1 MAFLGQAFNPQE
13 VAPSVDLQP
22 LPSGEY
28 PAMIVDSQMKPTK
41 TPGGQ
46 YLELVYQV
54 IDGPMK
60 GRMVW
65 SRLNLVNKSPKA
77 VEIAQRDLSAIC
89 AAVNETNLVNDSAV
103 LHNRPHLI
111 RVEFVPADYDAVTKP
126 GGNRKDGNEVAAY
139 KRLDG
144 APATMAPIV
153 PAGTNGALPLAGG
166 SGGGAAGAAAPAK
179 PTWAGGG
186 PGQQNAAA

>member
-1 MAFLGQAFNPQE
+1 MAFLGQNFNPNE

-41 TPGGQ
+41 NGKGQ
-46 YLELVYQV
+46 YLELTYQI

-65 SRLNLVNKSPKA
+65 SRLNLVNQSTKA
-77 VEIAQRDLSAIC
+77 VEIANRDLSAIC
-89 AAVNETNLVNDSAV
+89 AAVNETGLISDSAV

-111 RVEFVPADYDAVTKP
+111 RVEFVPADYDAVSKP
-126 GGNRKDGNEVAAY
+126 TGNRKDSNEVAAY

-144 APATMAPIV
+144 APPTMATIV

-166 SGGGAAGAAAPAK
+166 ATGGNNAAAPAK

-186 PGQQNAAA
+186 AQQNAAA